1 MHIEKTKIKDLIL
14 LRSEVYK
21 DNRGFFKEINKK
33 KILKKELIFDC
44 VSRSKKNTVRGL
56 HFQRQNPQ
64 GKFITVVQGEILDVA
79 VDLRKNSKTFGK
91 FFSIKIKEDSNFS
104 IFIPENFA
112 HGFAC
117 LSKTCT
123 LYYRCTNYRHKDSE
137 TTLRWNDPD
146 LKINWN
152 IKKPILSK
160 KDESGILLRD
170 IKKNL
175 SYYQKSKQS

>member
-1 MHIEKTKIKDLIL
+1 MHIEKTKFKDLII
-14 LRSEVYK
+14 LRSEIFK

-33 KILKKELIFDC
+33 KILKKDLIFDC
-44 VSRSKKNTVRGL
+44 LSHSKKNTIRGL
-56 HFQRQNPQ
+56 HFQTKKSQ

-79 VDLRKNSKTFGK
+79 VDLRKNSKTCGQY
-91 FFSIKIKEDSNFS
+91 FSIRIKQDSNFS

-123 LYYRCTNYRHKDSE
+123 LYYRCTNYRHKQSE

-146 LKINWN
+146 LNIKWN
-152 IKKPILSK
+152 IQKPILSIKDKNGFSFSEVK
-160 KDESGILLRD
+160 KKLDF
-170 IKKNL
+170 
-175 SYYQKSKQS
+175 